1 MVKTQQ
7 SVNMMLAPVVNV
19 NANVNQMP
27 GRDCAHTLLYPS
39 HPHVKVDKSKF
50 VLGSDGTDYFVFTL
64 HGPFG

>member
-1 MVKTQQ
+1 
-7 SVNMMLAPVVNV
+7 MMLAPVVNV
-19 NANVNQMP
+19 NVNVNVNQSTMP

-50 VLGSDGTDYFVFTL
+50 VLGSDGSLKGTDYFVFTL